1 MSEAR
6 DASGIEPLAHMEL
19 VRLALPRR
27 VFTLSQVNY
36 AIDRIDW
43 LYQQRRLIGG
53 MTWVEEPEILRF
65 FYGRLAP
72 ITDWPS
78 QLVSRFRA
86 DFGDSL

>member
-1 MSEAR
+1 
-6 DASGIEPLAHMEL
+6 MEL

-43 LYQQRRLIGG
+43 LYRNRHIVKG
-53 MTWVEEPEILRF
+53 MRWEEEPEILRF
-65 FYGRLAP
+65 FYGRLEP
-72 ITDWPS
+72 ITDWPGE
-78 QLVSRFRA
+78 LVAQFRT